1 MAIVGKVFLSLPCLG
16 SLVGALI
23 KCQFYHFLY
32 KTVPNYV
39 QNMDR
44 HVADRV
50 STGRSYQTYKG
61 SGKGE
66 GLERKSHIFMG
77 IYEY

>member
-1 MAIVGKVFLSLPCLG
+1 
-16 SLVGALI
+16 
-23 KCQFYHFLY
+23 
-32 KTVPNYV
+32 
-39 QNMDR
+39 MDR